1 MEPFHSLCAVAV
13 PYFIP
18 DIDTDKIIPHRFL
31 RKPLSAGYRNFL
43 FYNERFTPEGK
54 EKPEFILHQAPF
66 RGAGILV
73 GGRNFGC
80 GSTREG
86 AVYALT
92 DFGIRAVIAPSFSDI
107 YEANCLQNG
116 LLPVVLPEPVIEK
129 LCQYLEQNPG
139 AKVTID
145 LQAQTVVTPDGVR
158 HHFEIEASRKD
169 QLMKGLDDVGLTL
182 EKAREIT
189 AFEKGYHERFP
200 WLADGAKSAE

>member
-1 MEPFHSLCAVAV
+1 MEPFTTLCAVAV

-54 EKPEFILHQAPF
+54 EKPEFILHQAPY

-86 AVYALT
+86 AVYAFI

-116 LLPVVLPEPVIEK
+116 LLPVVLPEPVVEK
-129 LCQYLEQNPG
+129 LCQYLERNPG

-169 QLMKGLDDVGLTL
+169 QLLKGLDDVGLTL
-182 EKAREIT
+182 EKAGEIT

-200 WLADGAKSAE
+200 WLADGATSAE